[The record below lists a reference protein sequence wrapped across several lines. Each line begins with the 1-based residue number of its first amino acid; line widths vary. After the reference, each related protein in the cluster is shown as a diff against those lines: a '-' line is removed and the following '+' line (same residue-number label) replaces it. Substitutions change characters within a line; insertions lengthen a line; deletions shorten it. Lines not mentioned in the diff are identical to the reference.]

1 MLRGTSFSSGTKK
14 KRTSLKDKKY
24 MNNTACG
31 LLLSFSVFAGGWRGG
46 LDYARLSAG
55 LMFCL
60 FEEKG
65 CC

>member
-1 MLRGTSFSSGTKK
+1 MTSQ
-14 KRTSLKDKKY
+14 LK
-24 MNNTACG
+24 G
-31 LLLSFSVFAGGWRGG
+31 FAGGCDSLNSVLLCYRKLKSPVNAGLMCLQEVGG
-46 LDYARLSAG
+46 GADYARLSAG